1 MGEGRTT
8 PRASPKGIG
17 SPFERRRCCAIVRG
31 MLAVGLFAVVLFLL
45 LVLGDW
51 MHFTSLSASAS
62 QYGCG
67 VTRLE
72 ERLKLPS
79 LAVISGRFDQ
89 EGLLNLPHGVARW
102 FQEDKRIL
110 LRPQYRMFSL
120 RFRTAWPIKG
130 TIDLHEDGDL
140 ACLTCVNRIP
150 WSSAIMTLLW
160 FAVVGLGTVGFLVA
174 YAVQGGMTSLGSL
187 LTGLAVT
194 AVGVLVFFFG
204 LITVSLA
211 YRLENERLTQAYKEL
226 REALLGAAEALP
238 EHISRST

>member
-1 MGEGRTT
+1 MGEGR
-8 PRASPKGIG
+8 PPHASPKGIG
-17 SPFERRRCCAIVRG
+17 SPFARRRCCAIVRG
-31 MLAVGLFAVVLFLL
+31 MLAIGLFAVVLFLL

-51 MHFTSLSASAS
+51 MHFTSLSASAT

-67 VTRLE
+67 VARLE

-102 FQEDKRIL
+102 FQEERRIL
-110 LRPQYRMFSL
+110 LRPQYRLLSL

-130 TIDLHEDGDL
+130 TIDLHEDGDS
-140 ACLTCVNRIP
+140 ACLRCVKRIP

-174 YAVQGGMTSLGSL
+174 YAVQGGMTSLGSVL
-187 LTGLAVT
+187 MGVAVT
-194 AVGVLVFFFG
+194 AVGILVFFFG
-204 LITVSLA
+204 LITVTLA
-211 YRLENERLTQAYKEL
+211 YRVENERLTQVYKEL
-226 REALLGAAEALP
+226 REVLVGATEALP
-238 EHISRST
+238 ENSSSLA